1 MAKNTYRINSV
12 QHLREF
18 LTEASK
24 LNIYPLELT
33 IDDAPSDKRSLDQ
46 NRLQRLWLNE
56 LEQQGDMRAED
67 YRAYGK
73 LHIGVPILRNESD
86 DFKARYDSVVRHL
99 PYETKLE
106 LMKVPFDFPV
116 TRLMN
121 KKQKTQFLDAL
132 YHHWTSQGFHLTRPD
147 DVLNAGVM
155 Y

>member
-1 MAKNTYRINSV
+1 MKHTYRINDI

-18 LTEASK
+18 FTKFSQLG
-24 LNIYPLELT
+24 IYPVEIT
-33 IDDAPSDKRSLDQ
+33 IDDEPSNKRSLDQ

-73 LHIGVPILRNESD
+73 LHIGVPILRNASD
-86 DFKARYDSVVRHL
+86 EFRARYDSVIRHL

-116 TRLMN
+116 TRLMTT
-121 KKQKTQFLDAL
+121 KQKSQYLDAV
-132 YHHWTSQGFHLTRPD
+132 YQYWTSKGFALTRPSD
-147 DVLNAGVM
+147 LMYANEANA
-155 Y
+155 